1 MNLMLS
7 LGSSAWFM
15 DFAPLKTRSLLISW
29 KRDTIDHPPLFLNN
43 CPITGMSSLKIL
55 GFVLDSSFTWGPHV
69 NMIVSRAQNNG
80 LSQVIFRP
88 TLVYD
93 RASPIW
99 EDIFYYTFP
108 MGKPMIVCNNV
119 PTLNE

>member
-1 MNLMLS
+1 MC
-7 LGSSAWFM
+7 A
-15 DFAPLKTRSLLISW
+15 APEVSVDTSG
-29 KRDTIDHPPLFLNN
+29 KRHCCVINTFDNVYIY
-43 CPITGMSSLKIL
+43 
-55 GFVLDSSFTWGPHV
+55 
-69 NMIVSRAQNNG
+69 RAQNNG

-99 EDIFYYTFP
+99 EDIFYCTFP
-108 MGKPMIVCNNV
+108 IGKPMIVCNNV